1 MSDSLMIKNASDDDD
16 DAYVI
21 TNLAREWGA
30 RLPYL
35 AELKL
40 FKDGREMVDAN
51 SVPQGTDP
59 NAAPVYKLMRQLGVV
74 NLARRISESV
84 TDRQQPNGFRKVED
98 SSLKDTDADRMAKQ
112 CGLNFI
118 LRRNMLPDKGD
129 YGCSFGLVSNAGRG
143 RFITPLSPWE
153 CWMDVGETAAIQYTY
168 LDRENKEVIRLYRL
182 VVDDSKTTTK
192 VYSKTAQREHDRSV
206 VDPNDVSSVAK
217 FASDAKAWEPGSDWE
232 WAEDSQAS
240 DFSYAEGCDS
250 LPIVRLSTVDGQG
263 LFEPYLPMLKRI
275 DRETFDRLC
284 ITMMQAFRQRAIK
297 GTVPTTYTE
306 EDQEVIDGDKQA
318 GDPIDLASTFAVGPA
333 ALWKLPDGVDI

>member
-1 MSDSLMIKNASDDDD
+1 MIKNASDDDD

-118 LRRNMLPDKGD
+118 LRRNPTAR
-129 YGCSFGLVSNAGRG
+129 YGELHTTTDISKSMNL
-143 RFITPLSPWE
+143 IYL
-153 CWMDVGETAAIQYTY
+153 WMTNTI
-168 LDRENKEVIRLYRL
+168 KKP
-182 VVDDSKTTTK
+182 SKTCNC
-192 VYSKTAQREHDRSV
+192 SN
-206 VDPNDVSSVAK
+206 P
-217 FASDAKAWEPGSDWE
+217 
-232 WAEDSQAS
+232 
-240 DFSYAEGCDS
+240 
-250 LPIVRLSTVDGQG
+250 
-263 LFEPYLPMLKRI
+263 
-275 DRETFDRLC
+275 
-284 ITMMQAFRQRAIK
+284 
-297 GTVPTTYTE
+297 
-306 EDQEVIDGDKQA
+306 VI
-318 GDPIDLASTFAVGPA
+318 FM
-333 ALWKLPDGVDI
+333 

>member
-1 MSDSLMIKNASDDDD
+1 MIKNASDDDD

-143 RFITPLSPWE
+143 RSSRLSALGNAG
-153 CWMDVGETAAIQYTY
+153 WMLVRLLLSNTRIWTARQGSHSI
-168 LDRENKEVIRLYRL
+168 
-182 VVDDSKTTTK
+182 
-192 VYSKTAQREHDRSV
+192 
-206 VDPNDVSSVAK
+206 VSS
-217 FASDAKAWEPGSDWE
+217 
-232 WAEDSQAS
+232 
-240 DFSYAEGCDS
+240 C
-250 LPIVRLSTVDGQG
+250 
-263 LFEPYLPMLKRI
+263 
-275 DRETFDRLC
+275 
-284 ITMMQAFRQRAIK
+284 
-297 GTVPTTYTE
+297 
-306 EDQEVIDGDKQA
+306 
-318 GDPIDLASTFAVGPA
+318 
-333 ALWKLPDGVDI
+333 